1 MIICR
6 WIYQKICKKLA
17 KFLNHKDSEL
27 TEKSLFDLGNIVNA
41 KRNDIKNNFGE
52 IFEKKL
58 NELSNQ
64 LADKLVILTHDIDST
79 FNISYLCSI
88 YSDNQLKLQAR
99 NNIVSNLNLL
109 KIKFIIF
116 LNRGQKAVENIYIKI
131 VKLLDYPNDDYVE
144 QKKKGKSIKEK
155 LKEIMKISRDN
166 KRKKGDSEK
175 EEDEEDEKKEKEKE
189 NQKEKEEEKEKEKT
203 SNIFIKHIIFV
214 FHFFHLTK
222 SIRFIR
228 FDKLNITQ
236 DYLDNASLFS
246 IWIW

>member
-1 MIICR
+1 MN
-6 WIYQKICKKLA
+6 YL
-17 KFLNHKDSEL
+17 
-27 TEKSLFDLGNIVNA
+27 
-41 KRNDIKNNFGE
+41 
-52 IFEKKL
+52 
-58 NELSNQ
+58 
-64 LADKLVILTHDIDST
+64 IDST

-155 LKEIMKISRDN
+155 LKEIMKILKDN

-175 EEDEEDEKKEKEKE
+175 EEDEEDEKKEKE
-189 NQKEKEEEKEKEKT
+189 
-203 SNIFIKHIIFV
+203 
-214 FHFFHLTK
+214 
-222 SIRFIR
+222 
-228 FDKLNITQ
+228 
-236 DYLDNASLFS
+236 
-246 IWIW
+246 